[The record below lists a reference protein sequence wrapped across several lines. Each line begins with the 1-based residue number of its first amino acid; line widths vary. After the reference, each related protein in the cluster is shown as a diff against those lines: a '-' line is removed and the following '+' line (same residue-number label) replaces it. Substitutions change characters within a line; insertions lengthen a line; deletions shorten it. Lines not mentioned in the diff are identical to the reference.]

1 MNKQEALRIV
11 LAMANDWMET
21 VDPGYACDVVRE
33 PDAPVHHHC
42 ERTSEDIMEALEQVT
57 QMQQAFESVS

>member
-21 VDPGYACDVVRE
+21 IDRNYASDV
-33 PDAPVHHHC
+33 C
-42 ERTSEDIMEALEQVT
+42 ECTRVDIMEALEQVT
-57 QMQQAFESVS
+57 QMQQDFESVS

>member
-21 VDPGYACDVVRE
+21 IDPGYACDV
-33 PDAPVHHHC
+33 C
-42 ERTSEDIMEALEQVT
+42 ECTSEDIMEALEQVT
-57 QMQQAFESVS
+57 QMQQDFESVS